1 MTDRETITP
10 SDVRSFWFSEAIE
23 AKWFK
28 PDEAFDAALKARFEF
43 ALKAA
48 KAGALALWTETSEG
62 ALALIVLLDQMSR
75 NIYRNTAEAFA
86 ADPMALDTARRAID
100 RGLDAS
106 LEPEQRLFLYMPF
119 MHSERIADQER
130 GVELYTALGL
140 EENLQFMIRHR
151 DIIARFGRFPHRNA
165 ILGRQS
171 TPEEEEFLKKP
182 GSRF

>member
-10 SDVRSFWFSEAIE
+10 SDVLNFWFSEE
-23 AKWFK
+23 VKEKWFK
-28 PDEAFDAALKARFEF
+28 PDEAFDAALKARFEP

-48 KAGALALWTETSEG
+48 RGGALASWAETSDG

-75 NIYRNTAEAFA
+75 NIYRNKPEAFA
-86 ADPMALDTARRAID
+86 ADPMALDTARRTID
-100 RGLDAS
+100 RGLYAS
-106 LEPEQRLFLYMPF
+106 LEPERRLFLYMPF

-130 GVELYTALGL
+130 GVALYTALGL

-171 TPEEEEFLKKP
+171 TPEEEEFLKQP